1 MVGGSDV
8 DAGGRRLRVDFAGC
22 YTSDPMTRVL
32 IVDDDA
38 PLRIALGKALTRKG
52 IDVVDVA
59 SAEAALEPL
68 KTGQLGGAV
77 IDVCVLDLRMPG
89 LSGLEVLRRTLGRR
103 VPVVV
108 LTGHGT
114 VPDAV
119 EAMRLGAANFMQKP
133 VDADELAPVL
143 EQAERVEPAAIA
155 DAMLGASAPVLQLI
169 DKLNRIAE
177 TDDAVLFVGEHGS
190 GKEIAARRVHELS
203 TRKRNPFI
211 TFHVAA
217 HPRDA
222 LEAELFGSRKAGLAG
237 GEGREGLL
245 ARAGEG
251 TLFVEDVADL
261 SLEAQARLVRA
272 LEEKRYRAVG
282 GDADRPVKAR
292 IVAATQRD
300 LKSLVEQGRF
310 RADLHYLLGVGPLHL
325 PPLRDRGDDVI
336 LIARAWLGRALAER
350 PAGREVEGTALR
362 FSAEAEERLRKHTW
376 PGNVR
381 ELVTIVKRAALFA
394 TGDVV
399 DAYLVGELIAESPYA
414 HGAAPPTPL
423 ATSAGEGPRAGQ
435 RVTLE
440 ELEKTHIRR
449 LLDELHNVSE
459 VARIVGID
467 RRTLQRKMIAWGFR
481 DPRPA
486 DSDAEG

>member
-1 MVGGSDV
+1 
-8 DAGGRRLRVDFAGC
+8 
-22 YTSDPMTRVL
+22 MTRVL
-32 IVDDDA
+32 LVDDDA
-38 PLRIALGKALTRKG
+38 PLRLALGKALARKG
-52 IDVVDVA
+52 LEVVDLG
-59 SAEAALEPL
+59 SGEAALEPL
-68 KTGQLGGAV
+68 KSGVLGDAP

-143 EQAERVEPAAIA
+143 RQAERVEPAAVA
-155 DAMLGASAPVLQLI
+155 DAMLGASPPVLHLI
-169 DKLNRIAE
+169 DKVNRVATTEE
-177 TDDAVLFVGEHGS
+177 TVLLVGELGS

-203 TRKRNPFI
+203 TRKRNPFLSLY
-211 TFHVAA
+211 VAA
-217 HPRDA
+217 HPRDS
-222 LEAELFGSRKAGLAG
+222 LEIELFGSRKGALAG
-237 GEGREGLL
+237 GETRDGLL

-251 TLFVEDVADL
+251 TLFIDDVADL
-261 SLEAQARLVRA
+261 SLDVQARLVRA
-272 LEEKRYRAVG
+272 LEERRYRAVG
-282 GDADRPVKAR
+282 GEVDRPVKAR
-292 IVAATQRD
+292 IVAATHHD

-310 RADLHYLLGVGPLHL
+310 RADLHHLLGVGPLHL

-350 PAGREVEGTALR
+350 PAGRNVDATVLA
-362 FSAEAEERLRKHTW
+362 FAPEAEDRLRTHSW

-394 TGDVV
+394 VGDVV
-399 DAYLVGELIAESPYA
+399 DADLVGELIAESPFVL
-414 HGAAPPTPL
+414 GAASAPPP
-423 ATSAGEGPRAGQ
+423 SSSGEGPRAGQ

-440 ELEKTHIRR
+440 ELERTHIRR
-449 LLDELHNVSE
+449 LLDELNNVSE

-486 DSDAEG
+486 DVDSER

>member
-1 MVGGSDV
+1 
-8 DAGGRRLRVDFAGC
+8 
-22 YTSDPMTRVL
+22 MTRVL
-32 IVDDDA
+32 LVDDDA
-38 PLRIALGKALTRKG
+38 PLRLALGKALTRKG
-52 IDVVDVA
+52 LEVVDVA
-59 SAEAALEPL
+59 SSEAALEPL
-68 KTGQLGGAV
+68 KTGSFGGV
-77 IDVCVLDLRMPG
+77 PVDVCVLDLRMPG

-133 VDADELAPVL
+133 VDADELVPVL
-143 EQAERVEPAAIA
+143 KQAERVEPSAIA
-155 DAMLGASAPVLQLI
+155 DAMLGASPPVLALL
-169 DKLNRIAE
+169 DKLNRVSEAE
-177 TDDAVLFVGEHGS
+177 DPLLFVGEHGS

-203 TRKRNPFI
+203 TRRRNPFV
-211 TFHVAA
+211 TLYVAA
-217 HPRDA
+217 QPRDA
-222 LEAELFGSRKAGLAG
+222 VEAELFGSRKGGLMG
-237 GEGREGLL
+237 GDGREGLL

-251 TLFVEDVADL
+251 TLFIDDVADL
-261 SLEAQARLVRA
+261 PLDVQARLVRA
-272 LEEKRYRAVG
+272 FEERRYRAVG
-282 GDADRPVKAR
+282 GDVDRPVKAR
-292 IVAATQRD
+292 IVCATQRD

-310 RADLHYLLGVGPLHL
+310 RADLLYVLGIGPLHL

-336 LIARAWLGRALAER
+336 LIARAWLGRAVAER
-350 PAGREVEGTALR
+350 PAGRDVDTTELS
-362 FSAEAEERLRKHTW
+362 FSPDAEERLREHAW

-381 ELVTIVKRAALFA
+381 ELVNIVKRAALFTA
-394 TGDVV
+394 GNVV
-399 DAYLVGELIAESPYA
+399 DAELVAELLAESPYA
-414 HGAAPPTPL
+414 HGVAPPVSPP
-423 ATSAGEGPRAGQ
+423 ASSGEGPRAGQ

-449 LLDELHNVSE
+449 LLDELNNVSE

-486 DSDAEG
+486 DNDIDQPA

>member
-1 MVGGSDV
+1 
-8 DAGGRRLRVDFAGC
+8 
-22 YTSDPMTRVL
+22 MTRVL
-32 IVDDDA
+32 LVDDDA
-38 PLRIALGKALTRKG
+38 HLRLALGKALARKG
-52 IDVVDVA
+52 MEVVDLA
-59 SAEAALEPL
+59 SGEAALEPL
-68 KTGQLGGAV
+68 KTGALAGAA

-143 EQAERVEPAAIA
+143 KQAERVEPAAVA
-155 DAMLGASAPVLQLI
+155 DAMLGASAPVLQLL
-169 DKLNRIAE
+169 DKLNRVAE
-177 TDDAVLFVGEHGS
+177 ADDPLLFVGEHGS

-203 TRKRNPFI
+203 TRKRNPFL
-211 TFHVAA
+211 TLYVAA
-217 HPRDA
+217 HTR
-222 LEAELFGSRKAGLAG
+222 EAVEGELFGSRKPNLTG
-237 GEGREGLL
+237 GDARDGLL

-251 TLFVEDVADL
+251 TLFIDDVADL
-261 SLEAQARLVRA
+261 TLEVQARLVRA
-272 LEEKRYRAVG
+272 LEERRFRAVG
-282 GDADRPVKAR
+282 GDSDRPMKTR

-300 LKSLVEQGRF
+300 LKVLVEQGRF

-350 PAGREVEGTALR
+350 PAGRDVDGTTLR
-362 FSAEAEERLRKHTW
+362 FAPEAEERLRKHTW

-381 ELVTIVKRAALFA
+381 ELVTIVKRAALFT

-399 DAYLVGELIAESPYA
+399 DADLVAELIAESPYA
-414 HGAAPPTPL
+414 HGMAPPAPPS
-423 ATSAGEGPRAGQ
+423 TSSGEGPRAGQ

-449 LLDELHNVSE
+449 LLDELNNVSE

-481 DPRPA
+481 DPRPTDQDA
-486 DSDAEG
+486 DH